1 MLNQIDNHFILL
13 NMKRKLLFTFLI
25 ASSNF
30 LAYSQFTPGNLVVVR
45 VGDGSTAIAASTTTV
60 SLLEYNT
67 AGVLGTTVNL
77 DAATAG
83 ARLTLNGS
91 SGAEGLLKL
100 SNNKDYLILG
110 GYDAPVNNTTVVS
123 TVGASSFTRL
133 VARINALGQVDY
145 STKIYKIGTTTEDN
159 PSATVAQKNTD
170 YYSGNIKTVASV
182 DGTGFWIGNSTNGI
196 RYVPF
201 GNLATTVPTVITA
214 SNTLPNPTPVT
225 QTNAFTNMRAIN
237 IFDGKL
243 FASLTNTTNYGMVQI
258 GTGLPTSA
266 GQTPVNLTGFQNANT
281 AAGDFVFFDLDAGI
295 LGVDVAYTLEGA
307 ALKKHI
313 FNGTT
318 WSSSSSVGTGRIN
331 AITLTPGMGGSGY
344 TTAPT
349 VTISGGGGT
358 GATATAIISV
368 GGAVTG
374 FTITNNGVGYS
385 TAPTVAI
392 TDGGGTG
399 AAATATIAAVS
410 NGMTGILVADKP
422 VLFYTSGANAG
433 NNALIR
439 LNDNNGYAA
448 AIDPTVHSVIALSGA
463 NYVFRGVAFTPSTT
477 TLPVNLKSFNGKNAT
492 NGVLL
497 NWETAS
503 EENNDRFEILRS
515 NSKDNF
521 QVLSSVKGA
530 GNSKEINKYSF
541 LDTEPLSGVNYYKL
555 NQIDFNGKSTPSN
568 IVAVK
573 TGLIENKVDLSA
585 SSSELKTTINSIS
598 SGVATLQVFDVSGH
612 KVLNKTLQ
620 LQSGLNANVTNI
632 NNLENGLYVARLII
646 GSQVVSKKFVK

>member
-1 MLNQIDNHFILL
+1 
-13 NMKRKLLFTFLI
+13 MKRKLLFTFLI

-30 LAYSQFTPGNLVVVR
+30 LAYSQFTAGNLVVVR

-83 ARLTLNGS
+83 ARLTLNAS

-110 GYDAPVNNTTVVS
+110 GYDAPVNNTTVVG

-159 PSATVAQKNTD
+159 PSATPAQKNTD
-170 YYSGNIKTVASV
+170 YYSGNFKTVASV
-182 DGTGFWIGNSTNGI
+182 DGMGYWVGNSTNGI
-196 RYVPF
+196 RYVPH
-201 GNLATTVPTVITA
+201 GNSAVTVPTVITA

-225 QTNAFTNMRAIN
+225 QTNTFTNMRAIN

-307 ALKKHI
+307 ALKKHT

-318 WSSSSSVGTGRIN
+318 WSSSSSVGTGRVSAIN
-331 AITLTPGMGGSGY
+331 TIVGSTGY
-344 TTAPT
+344 TSAPT
-349 VTISGGGGT
+349 VEISGGGGS
-358 GATATAIISV
+358 GATAIANLT
-368 GGAVTG
+368 GGAVTSV
-374 FTITNNGVGYS
+374 TITNGGVGYS
-385 TAPTVAI
+385 SAPTVSF
-392 TDGGGTG
+392 TGGGGSTTSAV
-399 AAATATIAAVS
+399 AAIATQS
-410 NGMTGILVADKP
+410 NGMTGILVGGKP
-422 VLFYTSGANAG
+422 VLFYTSGANTG
-433 NNALIR
+433 NNALVR
-439 LNDNNGYAA
+439 VNDNNGYAA

-463 NYVFRGVAFTPSTT
+463 NYVFRGVAFTPTTT
-477 TLPVNLKSFNGKNAT
+477 TLPVNLKSFNGKNTT

-585 SSSELKTTINSIS
+585 SSSELKITINSIS

-620 LQSGLNANVTNI
+620 LQSGLNANVINI